1 MGRRIR
7 LYIEV
12 KAFVLYLGR
21 KKKRKDVRINIDA
34 VHLYGE
40 NSQDGCDGYE
50 EYRIQCFLYET

>member
-50 EYRIQCFLYET
+50 E

>member
-1 MGRRIR
+1 MFIRRG
-7 LYIEV
+7 EG
-12 KAFVLYLGR
+12 FCVLHR
-21 KKKRKDVRINIDA
+21 EKRRKDVRINIDA